1 MLTRIFEALATVLLV
16 MAILVSVGIFVS
28 PKVGWQVDAVYGGS
42 MEPAIKL
49 GSLAV
54 IRPVEPQDV
63 RVGDV
68 ITFRSSTE
76 SNTVTTHRVI
86 EVANNDGSLVFHTQ
100 GDANE
105 DPDPYTVPAENVL
118 GRVWMSVPYAGY
130 FTDFVRSP
138 LGLGLL
144 IGIPAAIIIGIE
156 LRNIFRSIGD
166 LRRKRENVKRY
177 VRQASK

>member
-16 MAILVSVGIFVS
+16 MAILVSVGIFVG
-28 PKVGWQVDAVYGGS
+28 PKVGWHVDAVYGGS

-54 IRPVEPQDV
+54 IRPVEPETV
-63 RVGDV
+63 SEGDI
-68 ITFRSSTE
+68 ITFAAPTE
-76 SNTVTTHRVI
+76 NSVIVTHRVTQVI
-86 EVANNDGSLVFHTQ
+86 DGESGLMFRTK

-105 DPDPYTVPAENVL
+105 EPDIYTVPAENVV
-118 GRVWMSVPYAGY
+118 GRVWMSIPYAGY
-130 FTDFVRSP
+130 FADFVRSR

-156 LRNIFRSIGD
+156 LRSIFRSIGD
-166 LRRKRENVKRY
+166 LRRKREDAILDML
-177 VRQASK
+177 QDE

>member
-16 MAILVSVGIFVS
+16 MAILVSVGIFVG

-54 IRPVEPQDV
+54 IRPVEPATV
-63 RVGDV
+63 SEGDI
-68 ITFRSSTE
+68 ITFSPPNDTSI
-76 SNTVTTHRVI
+76 TVTHRVTQVI
-86 EVANNDGSLVFHTQ
+86 DGESGLMFRTK

-105 DPDPYTVPAENVL
+105 EPDAYTVPAENVV
-118 GRVWMSVPYAGY
+118 GRVWISVPYAGY
-130 FTDFVRSP
+130 FTDFVRST

-166 LRRKRENVKRY
+166 LRRKREDVMLDRLQNE
-177 VRQASK
+177 

>member
-16 MAILVSVGIFVS
+16 IAILVSVGIFVS
-28 PKVGWQVDAVYGGS
+28 PKVGWEVDAVYGGS

-49 GSLAV
+49 GSLVV
-54 IRPVEPQDV
+54 IRPVEPATV
-63 RVGDV
+63 SEGDV
-68 ITFRSSTE
+68 ITYRSGTE

-86 EVANNDGSLVFHTQ
+86 EVLPSDGSLMFRTK

-105 DPDPYTVPAENVL
+105 DPDAYTVPAENVV

-156 LRNIFRSIGD
+156 LRNIFLASRD
-166 LRRKRENVKRY
+166 LRRKREDVMLDRLQNE
-177 VRQASK
+177 

>member
-1 MLTRIFEALATVLLV
+1 MLTRIFQALATVLLV
-16 MAILVSVGIFVS
+16 MAILVSVGIFVG
-28 PKVGWQVDAVYGGS
+28 PQVGWRVDTVYGGS

-54 IRPVEPQDV
+54 IRPVEPQNV

-68 ITFRSSTE
+68 ITYRSGTE

-86 EVANNDGSLVFHTQ
+86 EVLPSDGSLMFRTK

-105 DPDPYTVPAENVL
+105 DPDAYIVPAENVV
-118 GRVWMSVPYAGY
+118 GRVWMSVPYVGY
-130 FTDFVRSP
+130 VMDFVKSP
-138 LGLGLL
+138 IGLGLL
-144 IGIPAAIIIGIE
+144 IGIPAALIIGIE

-166 LRRKRENVKRY
+166 LRRKRENAMLDRL
-177 VRQASK
+177 QNE